1 MDLLLTYNENKSHY
15 VYIKDFDRSMFS
27 KIKSKNKKHFCKYC
41 LHCFS
46 SERILVGHK
55 EFA

>member
-15 VYIKDFDRSMFS
+15 MYIKDFDRSMFS